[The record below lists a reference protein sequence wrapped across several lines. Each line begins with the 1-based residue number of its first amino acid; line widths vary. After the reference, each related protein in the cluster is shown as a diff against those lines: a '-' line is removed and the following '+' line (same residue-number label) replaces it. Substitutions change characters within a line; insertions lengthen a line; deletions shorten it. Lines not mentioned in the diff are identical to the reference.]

1 MIRPKTLCLYQIRT
15 LFNLPHLSSQF
26 LHELSTQHTPLE
38 PIRSS
43 ETETED
49 HKQKL
54 KKHLMKLEAELRKNG
69 SDSTKETSTLET
81 FFTEAVGLSEKC
93 QNEESE
99 KGLKK
104 LSSLFSGAGRKD
116 KLKTECKKEDE
127 LKELSADMAEFA
139 NYLHTKGYFGNANFV
154 ADNNKFDVYC
164 FVNSYGRDYLKFA
177 AEEFGKDHREIY
189 KWLPTA
195 DLKKVA
201 QFGCP
206 SLGRKNVF
214 SAKTMRF
221 CFGIREETVCN
232 KCVLKE
238 SCKFA
243 NQSVWKKGAKNMD
256 LAVVMR
262 VITLY
267 GLPTRFE
274 VPGDVR
280 AAVNRL
286 LKEVIRL
293 SETES

>member
-15 LFNLPHLSSQF
+15 LFNPPHLSSQF

-139 NYLHTKGYFGNANFV
+139 NYLHTKG
-154 ADNNKFDVYC
+154 
-164 FVNSYGRDYLKFA
+164 YGRDYLKFA

>member
-1 MIRPKTLCLYQIRT
+1 
-15 LFNLPHLSSQF
+15 
-26 LHELSTQHTPLE
+26 
-38 PIRSS
+38 
-43 ETETED
+43 
-49 HKQKL
+49 
-54 KKHLMKLEAELRKNG
+54 MKLEAELRKNG
-69 SDSTKETSTLET
+69 RDSTKETSTLET
-81 FFTEAVGLSEKC
+81 FFTEAVGLSEK
-93 QNEESE
+93 
-99 KGLKK
+99 GLKK
-104 LSSLFSGAGRKD
+104 LSSLFLGSGRKE

-164 FVNSYGRDYLKFA
+164 FGNSYGRDYLEFA

-189 KWLPTA
+189 KILCSTKFLFLGIKKADVFWVQKTRGVALFLLPTA

-206 SLGRKNVF
+206 SLSRKNVF
-214 SAKTMRF
+214 LAKTMRF

-267 GLPTRFE
+267 GLPATRFE
-274 VPGDVR
+274 VPDDVR

-293 SETES
+293 NETES